1 MAIWAWLAAGA
12 AVLALLALLLVMGCA
27 LRAFLY
33 RLIDRRIASYQNDLV
48 AKHCE
53 EVQNIYREMRGW
65 RHDYHNHIQTMKAY
79 RKLGEDGKL
88 DEYLTAL
95 DADLTSV
102 DTLIKSGNVK
112 VDAILNSK
120 LSLAKERQVNV
131 SAKAIVPS
139 ELSMSEID
147 LCVILGNLLDN
158 AIEAALRLEDEA
170 ARQIRV
176 YIDIKRDQLYISIT
190 NTCGGSVRKQ
200 NGHYLSA
207 KEGGSHG
214 FGLMRVDRLI
224 DKYAGYIKSRDE
236 DGAFTT
242 EVMLPI

>member
-1 MAIWAWLAAGA
+1 
-12 AVLALLALLLVMGCA
+12 
-27 LRAFLY
+27 
-33 RLIDRRIASYQNDLV
+33 
-48 AKHCE
+48 
-53 EVQNIYREMRGW
+53 
-65 RHDYHNHIQTMKAY
+65 
-79 RKLGEDGKL
+79 
-88 DEYLTAL
+88 
-95 DADLTSV
+95 SV

-176 YIDIKRDQLYISIT
+176 
-190 NTCGGSVRKQ
+190 
-200 NGHYLSA
+200 
-207 KEGGSHG
+207 
-214 FGLMRVDRLI
+214 
-224 DKYAGYIKSRDE
+224 
-236 DGAFTT
+236 
-242 EVMLPI
+242 

>member
-1 MAIWAWLAAGA
+1 MSAWAWLAAGA
-12 AVLALLALLLVMGCA
+12 AAVALLALLLIMGFV
-27 LRAFLY
+27 LRTFLY
-33 RLIDRRIASYQNDLV
+33 RLIDRRIASYQNDLI

-79 RKLGEDGKL
+79 RKLGEGRKL
-88 DEYLTAL
+88 DEYLKAL

-120 LSLAKERQVNV
+120 LSLAKERKINV
-131 SAKAIVPS
+131 SAKATVPS
-139 ELSMSEID
+139 ELSVSEID

-158 AIEAALRLEDEA
+158 AIEAALRLENEA

-176 YIDIKRDQLYISIT
+176 YIDIKRDLLYISVT
-190 NTCGGSVRKQ
+190 NTCGGGVRKQ
-200 NGHYLSA
+200 NGLYLSA
-207 KEGGSHG
+207 KSGGSHG
-214 FGLMRVDRLI
+214 FGLMRVDRLVK
-224 DKYAGYIKSRDE
+224 KYEGYIKRRDE

-242 EVMLPI
+242 EVMLPV

>member
-1 MAIWAWLAAGA
+1 MTGWAWCAVGA
-12 AVLALLALLLVMGCA
+12 AVLALLALLLLMGFV
-27 LRAFLY
+27 LRAFIY
-33 RLIDRRIASYQNDLV
+33 RLVDCRIAAYQNDQV

-79 RKLGEDGKL
+79 RKLGEDVKL
-88 DEYLTAL
+88 DDYLTAL

-120 LSLAKERQVNV
+120 LSLAKERQISV

-139 ELSMSEID
+139 DLSMSEID

-158 AIEAALRLEDEA
+158 AIEAALKLDNEA

-176 YIDIKRDQLYISIT
+176 YTDIKRDQLYISVT
-190 NTCGGSVRKQ
+190 NTCGGKVRKQ
-200 NGHYLSA
+200 NGLYLSA
-207 KEGGSHG
+207 KESGSHG
-214 FGLMRVDRLI
+214 FGLSRVDRLVN
-224 DKYAGYIKSRDE
+224 KYAGYIKRRDE

-242 EVMLPI
+242 EVMLPV